1 MPSTENKQI
10 VLDRI
15 SLRYDRRQVLTDVCA
30 EINERDFALI
40 VGPNGGGK
48 TSLLRIVLGLLPPTG
63 GAAVPSLDMGYLP
76 QKSRIDS
83 RFPITVSEVV
93 AMGLTGKKLS
103 RDASRASLGEMLAR
117 VGMEAYADTPIAALS
132 GGQLQRALFARAL
145 ITRADVLVLDEP
157 TSYVD
162 KTFERQTLDMLEEAN
177 RTATVLLV
185 SHEADC
191 FAALANRTFRIHAT
205 LEEVPQR

>member
-1 MPSTENKQI
+1 MA
-10 VLDRI
+10 I
-15 SLRYDRRQVLTDVCA
+15 SVYDEEFLTDEQRRQ
-30 EINERDFALI
+30 
-40 VGPNGGGK
+40 
-48 TSLLRIVLGLLPPTG
+48 
-63 GAAVPSLDMGYLP
+63 LDAFT
-76 QKSRIDS
+76 KAW
-83 RFPITVSEVV
+83 E
-93 AMGLTGKKLS
+93 
-103 RDASRASLGEMLAR
+103 RASAAGDRA
-117 VGMEAYADTPIAALS
+117 GMEAYADTPIAALS

-145 ITRADVLVLDEP
+145 ITRAEVLVLDEP

-162 KTFERQTLDMLEEAN
+162 KTFERQMLDMLEEAN